1 MDISYFIEKFATQF
15 DNIDFKVLKS
25 DTKFRQ
31 LDNWSSVT
39 ALLIISMIDDEYEVI
54 ISGEDIV
61 NSTTI
66 QDLFDIVNTKKG
78 D

>member
-1 MDISYFIEKFATQF
+1 MEISDFIEKFASQF
-15 DNIDFKVLKS
+15 DNTDFKVLKS
-25 DTKFRQ
+25 DTEFRQ

-39 ALLIISMIDDEYEVI
+39 ALLVISMINDEYEVI

-61 NSTTI
+61 NSSTI

-78 D
+78 H

>member
-39 ALLIISMIDDEYEVI
+39 ALLIISMIDDKYEVI

>member
-1 MDISYFIEKFATQF
+1 MEISNFIEKFASQF
-15 DNIDFKVLKS
+15 DNTDFKVFKS
-25 DTKFRQ
+25 DTEFRQ

-61 NSTTI
+61 NSLTI

-78 D
+78 Y